1 MDKEKTKLKPCFM
14 CGGDNLEIK
23 TFNSTW
29 IECKNKECRLESGCF
44 DTVEIAIEK
53 WNTRENPADKALT
66 EIGVLRCDYYHDKIT
81 RHEFVTAVSKIV
93 LAHNDK

>member
-53 WNTRENPADKALT
+53 WNT
-66 EIGVLRCDYYHDKIT
+66 
-81 RHEFVTAVSKIV
+81 
-93 LAHNDK
+93 